1 MKAPEGGGVH
11 ILLILDLDTRWG
23 VSGQRQAPGGLYS
36 RGKDPAVPIVQ
47 EAGWAP
53 EPVWT

>member
-1 MKAPEGGGVH
+1 MGEEVY

-47 EAGWAP
+47 EAEWAP